1 MLSFQWLK
9 TDEEVAGN
17 TNKST
22 DKSLILYATKIIS
35 IVASM
40 NIIKSSQSGVRAT
53 HIFGYTNSNVTIS
66 YDGYEA
72 ASTTYHYFIH
82 VVNI

>member
-9 TDEEVAGN
+9 TDEEEIGDI
-17 TNKST
+17 NKNT
-22 DKSLILYATKIIS
+22 DKSLILYAKKIIS

-40 NIIKSSQSGVRAT
+40 NIIKSSQLGVRAT
-53 HIFGYTNSNVTIS
+53 QIFGYTNSNVTIS
-66 YDGYEA
+66 CDAYA
-72 ASTTYHYFIH
+72 ASSATFHYFIH